1 VDRMPVKH
9 VNSDYAFD
17 SEMGKAGSKP
27 VCVDFFA
34 EWCGPC
40 KQIAPFFEQL
50 SAKYPGVVFLKV
62 DVDQCTNAAASN
74 GVQAMPTFMMFI
86 NRTKKD
92 MVRGADSGSLE
103 NMVRKYASGG
113 GGGFGGR
120 GATLAGG
127 MGGGSSSSSAAPEPE
142 AGEPSLWHNANDRL
156 RAMGA
161 PQFTAGGFMFEPAA
175 LVLALAAL
183 LFYGPFGAVAVLGL
197 VCLAQT
203 SASPFD
209 RYVPA
214 GAEGTASTRSASAGP
229 SGGRAAP
236 AAAPTRAFGGAGQRL
251 GD

>member
-1 VDRMPVKH
+1 MPVKH
-9 VNSDYAFD
+9 VNSDYAFN
-17 SEMGKAGSKP
+17 SEMGKAGTKP

-74 GVQAMPTFMMFI
+74 GVQAMPTFMMFVI
-86 NRTKKD
+86 RTKKD
-92 MVRGADSGSLE
+92 MVRGADSSALE
-103 NMVRKYASGG
+103 SMVRKYATGG
-113 GGGFGGR
+113 GSGGGFGGR

-127 MGGGSSSSSAAPEPE
+127 MGSSSSSSSGAAPEVD

-156 RAMGA
+156 RTMGV
-161 PQFTAGGFMFEPAA
+161 PQLAAGGFVFEPAA
-175 LVLALAAL
+175 LVLALASL
-183 LFYGPFGAVAVLGL
+183 LFYGPFGPVIVLGL
-197 VCLAQT
+197 AVLLQT

-209 RYVPA
+209 RYVPGGG
-214 GAEGTASTRSASAGP
+214 GANPGPTRTQGSAP
-229 SGGRAAP
+229 SGAP
-236 AAAPTRAFGGAGQRL
+236 APAPTRAFGGSGRRL